1 MATWSSSITESG
13 TIPFMPTS
21 LKFLRKRETRSN
33 GGKPSDWSAT
43 AIPWRGQRSTSKCVR
58 TAGPSILCPGLR
70 SHRYFYSVKIV
81 YEPIER
87 NSARRQP
94 MRFVGKHGMPVALL
108 FVGMALGFFLAG
120 HWVPNV
126 AAVPRQDYESLQA
139 FTNILSIVKKSYVQ
153 EVDTKNLI
161 NGAING
167 MLSSLDPH
175 SAYLTPDLY
184 KELQMDT
191 QGRFGGLG
199 IEITV
204 KNGVLTVVSPI
215 EDTPAFKA
223 GIKPGDMIFK
233 IGDEFTKDMTLV
245 DAVKKMR
252 GPKGTKIKIS
262 IKREGVPELI
272 DYTLERDTIRVQSVR
287 SRGLDEGYGYIRLAQ
302 FQERS
307 DRDVQKALEKLAA
320 EKGGLKGLVLD
331 LRNNPGGLL
340 TQAVRV
346 ADLFLDSGLIVY
358 TEGRIESQKQKFFAQ
373 KEGSW
378 LDFPIVVLVNGGSAS
393 ASEIVAGALQDHK
406 RAVVLGTKTFGKG
419 SVQTILPLD
428 DNSAL
433 RLTTARYFT
442 PKGRSIQATGI
453 VPDIVVENATTP
465 DGKPDAPRRPGLREE
480 NLPGHLQNPTQTP
493 NSTQDQLDKEK
504 ENQIPSSGPTG
515 DETIDNDAQLKRA
528 LDLLKSWDV
537 FKQIVQKKAA

>member
-1 MATWSSSITESG
+1 M
-13 TIPFMPTS
+13 
-21 LKFLRKRETRSN
+21 
-33 GGKPSDWSAT
+33 
-43 AIPWRGQRSTSKCVR
+43 Q
-58 TAGPSILCPGLR
+58 
-70 SHRYFYSVKIV
+70 
-81 YEPIER
+81 
-87 NSARRQP
+87 SARR
-94 MRFVGKHGMPVALL
+94 HIMPIVLL
-108 FVGMALGFFLAG
+108 LLGVALGFFLAG
-120 HWVPNV
+120 QWVPNV
-126 AAVPRQDYESLQA
+126 SAVPRQDYESLEA
-139 FTNILSIVKKSYVQ
+139 FTNILSIVKKNYV
-153 EVDTKNLI
+153 EDVETKTLV

-167 MLSSLDPH
+167 MLNSLDPH
-175 SAYLTPDLY
+175 SAYLTPELY
-184 KELQMDT
+184 KDLQMDT

-204 KNGVLTVVSPI
+204 KGGVLTVVSPI

-233 IGDEFTKDMTLV
+233 IEDEFTKDMTLV

-252 GPKGTKIKIS
+252 GPKGSKINLS

-272 DYTLERDTIRVQSVR
+272 DFTLMRDTIRVQSVR
-287 SRGLDEGYGYIRLAQ
+287 SRVLESGYGYIRLAQ

-340 TQAVRV
+340 TQAVRI

-358 TEGRIESQKQKFFAQ
+358 TEGRIESQKQKYFAQ
-373 KEGSW
+373 KDGSW
-378 LDFPIVVLVNGGSAS
+378 MDFPLVVLVNGGSAS

-442 PKGRSIQATGI
+442 PSGRSIQATGI
-453 VPDIVVENATTP
+453 VPDIVVDATQP
-465 DGKPDAPRRPGLREE
+465 QDGKPEEKKRPMLREE
-480 NLPGHLQNPTQTP
+480 NLPGHLPSPQSAPGQP
-493 NSTQDQLDKEK
+493 QDQSDKEK
-504 ENQIPSSGPTG
+504 EKLVPSSAPTG
-515 DETIDNDAQLKRA
+515 DESIDNDAQLKRS

-537 FKQIVQKKAA
+537 FKQLVQKKAA

>member
-1 MATWSSSITESG
+1 MRI
-13 TIPFMPTS
+13 
-21 LKFLRKRETRSN
+21 
-33 GGKPSDWSAT
+33 
-43 AIPWRGQRSTSKCVR
+43 VR
-58 TAGPSILCPGLR
+58 
-70 SHRYFYSVKIV
+70 
-81 YEPIER
+81 
-87 NSARRQP
+87 
-94 MRFVGKHGMPVALL
+94 KHGTPLLLL
-108 FVGMALGFFLAG
+108 FVGLALGFFLSA

-126 AAVPRQDYESLQA
+126 SAVGRQDYESLEA
-139 FTNILSIVKKSYVQ
+139 FSNILSIVKKNYV
-153 EVDTKNLI
+153 EDVETKSLVS
-161 NGAING
+161 GAING
-167 MLSSLDPH
+167 MLNSLDPH
-175 SAYLTPDLY
+175 SAYLTPELY
-184 KELQMDT
+184 KELQSDT

-204 KNGVLTVVSPI
+204 KGGILTVVSPI

-233 IGDEFTKDMTLV
+233 IEEEFTKDMSLV

-252 GPKGTKIKIS
+252 GLKGTKINLT
-262 IKREGVPELI
+262 IKREGVADLM
-272 DYTLERDTIRVQSVR
+272 DFTLVRDVIRVQSVR
-287 SRGLDEGYGYIRLAQ
+287 SRTLEPGYGYIRLAQ

-307 DRDVQKALEKLAA
+307 DRDMQRALEKMAA
-320 EKGGLKGLVLD
+320 DKGGLKGLVLD

-346 ADLFLDSGLIVY
+346 SDMFLESGLIVY
-358 TEGRIESQKQKFFAQ
+358 TEGRIEAQKQKYFAQ
-373 KEGSW
+373 KDGTW
-378 LDFPIVVLVNGGSAS
+378 TDFPVVVLVNGGSAS

-442 PKGRSIQATGI
+442 PNGRSIQATGI
-453 VPDIVVENATTP
+453 VPDINVDNASP
-465 DGKPDAPRRPGLREE
+465 QDGKAEAPKRPGLREE
-480 NLPGHLQNPTQTP
+480 NLPGHLLNPQPSSP
-493 NSTQDQLDKEK
+493 NSPTEPVEKDKEK
-504 ENQIPSSGPTG
+504 EKQIPSSGPTG
-515 DETIDNDAQLKRA
+515 DETIDNDTQLKRA

>member
-1 MATWSSSITESG
+1 M
-13 TIPFMPTS
+13 
-21 LKFLRKRETRSN
+21 
-33 GGKPSDWSAT
+33 
-43 AIPWRGQRSTSKCVR
+43 Q
-58 TAGPSILCPGLR
+58 
-70 SHRYFYSVKIV
+70 
-81 YEPIER
+81 
-87 NSARRQP
+87 SARR
-94 MRFVGKHGMPVALL
+94 HIMPIVLL
-108 FVGMALGFFLAG
+108 LLGVALGFFLAG
-120 HWVPNV
+120 QWVPNV
-126 AAVPRQDYESLQA
+126 SAVPRQDYESLEA
-139 FTNILSIVKKSYVQ
+139 FTNILSIVKKNYV
-153 EVDTKNLI
+153 EDVETKTLV

-167 MLSSLDPH
+167 MLNSLDPH
-175 SAYLTPDLY
+175 SAYLTPELY
-184 KELQMDT
+184 KDLQMDT

-204 KNGVLTVVSPI
+204 KGGVLTVVSPI

-233 IGDEFTKDMTLV
+233 IEDEFTKDMTLV

-252 GPKGTKIKIS
+252 GPKGTKINLS

-272 DYTLERDTIRVQSVR
+272 DFTLMRDTIRVQSVR
-287 SRGLDEGYGYIRLAQ
+287 SRVLESGYGYIRLAQ

-340 TQAVRV
+340 TQAVRI

-358 TEGRIESQKQKFFAQ
+358 TEGRIESQKQKYFAQ
-373 KEGSW
+373 KDGSW
-378 LDFPIVVLVNGGSAS
+378 MDFPMVVLVNGGSAS

-442 PKGRSIQATGI
+442 PSGRSIQATGI
-453 VPDIVVENATTP
+453 VPDIVVDATQP
-465 DGKPDAPRRPGLREE
+465 QDGKPEEKKRPMLREE
-480 NLPGHLQNPTQTP
+480 NLPGHLPSPQSAPGQP
-493 NSTQDQLDKEK
+493 QDQSDKDKE
-504 ENQIPSSGPTG
+504 NLVPSSAPTG
-515 DETIDNDAQLKRA
+515 DESIDNDAQLKRS

-537 FKQIVQKKAA
+537 FKQLVQKKAA

>member
-1 MATWSSSITESG
+1 MQ
-13 TIPFMPTS
+13 
-21 LKFLRKRETRSN
+21 
-33 GGKPSDWSAT
+33 SA
-43 AIPWRGQRSTSKCVR
+43 
-58 TAGPSILCPGLR
+58 
-70 SHRYFYSVKIV
+70 
-81 YEPIER
+81 
-87 NSARRQP
+87 
-94 MRFVGKHGMPVALL
+94 GKHIMPVILL
-108 FVGMALGFFLAG
+108 LLGVALGFFLAG
-120 HWVPNV
+120 QWVPNV
-126 AAVPRQDYESLQA
+126 SAVPRQDYESLEA
-139 FTNILSIVKKSYVQ
+139 FTNILSIVKKNYVE
-153 EVDTKNLI
+153 EVETKNLV

-167 MLSSLDPH
+167 MLNSLDPH
-175 SAYLTPDLY
+175 SAYLTPELY
-184 KELQMDT
+184 KDLQMDT

-204 KNGVLTVVSPI
+204 KGGVLTVVSPI

-233 IGDEFTKDMTLV
+233 IEDEFTKDMTLV

-252 GPKGTKIKIS
+252 GPKGTKINLS

-272 DYTLERDTIRVQSVR
+272 DFTLVRDTIRVQSVR
-287 SRGLDEGYGYIRLAQ
+287 SRVLESGYGYVRLAQ

-320 EKGGLKGLVLD
+320 EKSGLKGLVLD

-358 TEGRIESQKQKFFAQ
+358 TEGRIESQKQKYFAQ
-373 KEGSW
+373 KDGSW
-378 LDFPIVVLVNGGSAS
+378 MDFPMVVLVNGGSAS

-442 PKGRSIQATGI
+442 PSGRSIQATGI
-453 VPDIVVENATTP
+453 VPDIVVDATP
-465 DGKPDAPRRPGLREE
+465 QQDGKPEEKKRPMLREE
-480 NLPGHLQNPTQTP
+480 NLPGHLPSPQLAPGQQP
-493 NSTQDQLDKEK
+493 DQGDKEK
-504 ENQIPSSGPTG
+504 EKLVPPSAPTG
-515 DETIDNDAQLKRA
+515 DESIDNDAQLKRA

-537 FKQIVQKKAA
+537 FKQLVQKKAA

>member
-1 MATWSSSITESG
+1 MRI
-13 TIPFMPTS
+13 
-21 LKFLRKRETRSN
+21 
-33 GGKPSDWSAT
+33 
-43 AIPWRGQRSTSKCVR
+43 
-58 TAGPSILCPGLR
+58 
-70 SHRYFYSVKIV
+70 VK
-81 YEPIER
+81 
-87 NSARRQP
+87 
-94 MRFVGKHGMPVALL
+94 KHGMPVVLL
-108 FVGMALGFFLAG
+108 LVGVALGFFLAG
-120 HWVPNV
+120 QWVPSV
-126 AAVPRQDYESLQA
+126 SAVPRQDYESLEA
-139 FTNILSIVKKSYVQ
+139 FTNVLSIVKKNYVE
-153 EVDTKNLI
+153 EVETKNLV

-223 GIKPGDMIFK
+223 GVKPGDMIFK
-233 IGDEFTKDMTLV
+233 IEDEFTKDMTLV

-252 GPKGTKIKIS
+252 GPKGTKITIS

-272 DYTLERDTIRVQSVR
+272 DFTLVRDTIRVQSVR
-287 SRGLDEGYGYIRLAQ
+287 SRALEEGYGYVRLAQ

-307 DRDVQKALEKLAA
+307 DRDLQKALEKLAA
-320 EKGGLKGLVLD
+320 EKGGIKGLVLD

-346 ADLFLDSGLIVY
+346 SDLFLDSGLIVY
-358 TEGRIESQKQKFFAQ
+358 TEGRIESQKQKYFAQ
-373 KEGSW
+373 KEGTW
-378 LDFPIVVLVNGGSAS
+378 TGFPMVVLVNGGSAS

-442 PKGRSIQATGI
+442 PNGRSIQALGI
-453 VPDIVVENATTP
+453 VPDIIVDSSPQEA
-465 DGKPDAPRRPGLREE
+465 KAEEKKRQSLREE
-480 NLPGHLQNPTQTP
+480 NLPGHLQNPQQ
-493 NSTQDQLDKEK
+493 NSAPQQEQGDKDKEK
-504 ENQIPSSGPTG
+504 LVPPSGPTG
-515 DETIDNDAQLKRA
+515 DESIDNDVQLKRA

-537 FKQIVQKKAA
+537 FKQLVQKKAA

>member
-1 MATWSSSITESG
+1 MRI
-13 TIPFMPTS
+13 
-21 LKFLRKRETRSN
+21 
-33 GGKPSDWSAT
+33 
-43 AIPWRGQRSTSKCVR
+43 
-58 TAGPSILCPGLR
+58 
-70 SHRYFYSVKIV
+70 VK
-81 YEPIER
+81 
-87 NSARRQP
+87 
-94 MRFVGKHGMPVALL
+94 KHGMPVVLL
-108 FVGMALGFFLAG
+108 LVGVALGFFLAG
-120 HWVPNV
+120 QWVPSVSAV
-126 AAVPRQDYESLQA
+126 ARQDYESLEA
-139 FTNILSIVKKSYVQ
+139 FTNVLSIVRKNYV
-153 EVDTKNLI
+153 EDVETKNLVT
-161 NGAING
+161 GAING

-223 GIKPGDMIFK
+223 GVKPGDMIFK
-233 IGDEFTKDMTLV
+233 IEDEFTKDMTLI

-272 DYTLERDTIRVQSVR
+272 DFTLMRDTIRVQSVR
-287 SRGLDEGYGYIRLAQ
+287 SRTLEEGYGYVRLAQ

-307 DRDVQKALEKLAA
+307 DRDLQKALEKLAA
-320 EKGGLKGLVLD
+320 EKGGIKGLVLD

-346 ADLFLDSGLIVY
+346 SDLFLDSGLIVY
-358 TEGRIESQKQKFFAQ
+358 TEGRIESQKQKYFAQ
-373 KEGSW
+373 KEGTW
-378 LDFPIVVLVNGGSAS
+378 MDFPVVVLVNGGSAS

-442 PKGRSIQATGI
+442 PNGRSIQALGI
-453 VPDIVVENATTP
+453 VPDIVVDSSP
-465 DGKPDAPRRPGLREE
+465 QDAKAEDKKRQGLREE
-480 NLPGHLQNPTQTP
+480 NLPGHLANPQQTP
-493 NSTQDQLDKEK
+493 APQQDQGDKEK
-504 ENQIPSSGPTG
+504 EKLVPPSGPTG
-515 DETIDNDAQLKRA
+515 DETIDNDVQLKRA

-537 FKQIVQKKAA
+537 FKQLVQKKAA

>member
-1 MATWSSSITESG
+1 M
-13 TIPFMPTS
+13 
-21 LKFLRKRETRSN
+21 
-33 GGKPSDWSAT
+33 
-43 AIPWRGQRSTSKCVR
+43 Q
-58 TAGPSILCPGLR
+58 
-70 SHRYFYSVKIV
+70 
-81 YEPIER
+81 
-87 NSARRQP
+87 SARR
-94 MRFVGKHGMPVALL
+94 HIMPIVLL
-108 FVGMALGFFLAG
+108 LLGVALGFFLAG
-120 HWVPNV
+120 QWVPNV
-126 AAVPRQDYESLQA
+126 SAVPRQDYESLEA
-139 FTNILSIVKKSYVQ
+139 FTNILSIVKKNYV
-153 EVDTKNLI
+153 EDVETKTLV

-167 MLSSLDPH
+167 MLNSLDPH
-175 SAYLTPDLY
+175 SAYLTPELY
-184 KELQMDT
+184 KDLQMDT

-204 KNGVLTVVSPI
+204 KGGVLTVVSPI

-233 IGDEFTKDMTLV
+233 IEDEFTKDMTLV

-252 GPKGTKIKIS
+252 GPKGSKINLS

-272 DYTLERDTIRVQSVR
+272 DFTLMRDTIRVQSVR
-287 SRGLDEGYGYIRLAQ
+287 SRVLESGYGYIRLAQ

-340 TQAVRV
+340 TQAVRI

-358 TEGRIESQKQKFFAQ
+358 TEGRIESQKQKYFAQ
-373 KEGSW
+373 KDGSW
-378 LDFPIVVLVNGGSAS
+378 MDFPMVVLVNGGSAS

-442 PKGRSIQATGI
+442 PSGRSIQATGI
-453 VPDIVVENATTP
+453 VPDIVVDATQP
-465 DGKPDAPRRPGLREE
+465 QDGKPEEKKRPMLREE
-480 NLPGHLQNPTQTP
+480 NLPGHLPSPQSAPGQP
-493 NSTQDQLDKEK
+493 QDQSDKDKE
-504 ENQIPSSGPTG
+504 NLVPSSAPTG
-515 DETIDNDAQLKRA
+515 DESIDNDAQLKRS

-537 FKQIVQKKAA
+537 FKQLVQKKAA